1 MNTIKDLENELRK
14 ITTDYINLDH
24 FIDINLRD
32 STSLVKSGNIVILTN
47 YGYACS
53 KCNGELSEEE
63 SNWVYCPN
71 CIHPLDCCEKINAP
85 CDRCGPEA
93 YNLIVK
99 TYKLFAPADGN

>member
-47 YGYACS
+47 SITLRA
-53 KCNGELSEEE
+53 N
-63 SNWVYCPN
+63 
-71 CIHPLDCCEKINAP
+71 
-85 CDRCGPEA
+85 
-93 YNLIVK
+93 
-99 TYKLFAPADGN
+99 